1 MMMTK
6 RLAAG
11 LMAAVLTLA
20 LAACSDGASSQ
31 AESEAEGLRTVDVCE
46 VTHSVFYAPQYV
58 AMNQGFFEE
67 EGLELELT
75 VGQGADKV
83 MAAVLSG
90 SVDIGLAG
98 PEAAIYV
105 YNEGRADHSLVFA
118 QLTQRD
124 GSFLVGREPDEDF
137 QWEDL
142 RGSHLLP
149 GRKGGVPYMTLEY
162 VVKQNGLT
170 PGEDLLF
177 DDSVDFSL
185 MASAFTAGTGDYVTI
200 FEPTATAMEMEGK
213 GYILASV
220 GEAGGEVPFTAY
232 FTSKSLIAQDP
243 ELIQSF
249 TNAIYRGQR
258 WVEEHTARE
267 VAEQLLPYFADTD
280 IEVLTRVVQNYKD
293 IDAWAHT
300 PVMSAPGFEKL
311 QDIMQEAGQ
320 LKEEDRVAYDDL
332 ITTQFADVAVAAQS

>member
-1 MMMTK
+1 MNRTK
-6 RLAAG
+6 RVAAG
-11 LMAAVLTLA
+11 ALAAVLTLS
-20 LAACSDGASSQ
+20 LAACSGDTSSSQ
-31 AESEAEGLRTVDVCE
+31 PEGLRTVDVCE

-67 EGLELELT
+67 EGLNVELT

-105 YNEGRADHSLVFA
+105 YNEGREDHSLVFA

-162 VVKQNGLT
+162 VVKQHGLI

-220 GEAGGEVPFTAY
+220 GEESGEVPFTAY
-232 FTSKSLIAQDP
+232 FAAKSLIAEDP

-249 TNAIYRGQR
+249 TNAVYRGQR
-258 WVEEHTARE
+258 WVEEHSAEE
-267 VAEQLLPYFADTD
+267 VAQELLPYFADTD
-280 IEVLTRVVQNYKD
+280 LEVLTRVVQNYKD

-320 LKEEDRVAYDDL
+320 LEENERVAYDDL
-332 ITTQFADVAVAAQS
+332 ITTEFADAAVAAGQ

>member
-1 MMMTK
+1 MKKSVRM
-6 RLAAG
+6 LAAM
-11 LMAAVLTLA
+11 LAVLMTAA
-20 LAACSDGASSQ
+20 LSGCSSREETD
-31 AESEAEGLRTVDVCE
+31 GLRTIDVCE

-58 AMNQGFFEE
+58 AMSQGFFAD
-67 EGLELELT
+67 EGLEVELT

-105 YNEGRADHSLVFA
+105 MGEGRDDYPQVFA

-142 RGSHLLP
+142 RGSSLLP

-162 VVKQNGLT
+162 VVREHGLV
-170 PGEDLLF
+170 PGEDVVF

-185 MASAFTAGTGDYVTI
+185 MASAFAAGTGDYVTI
-200 FEPTATAMEMEGK
+200 FEPTASAMEMQGQ

-220 GEAGGEVPFTAY
+220 GEASGEVPFTAY
-232 FTSKSLIAQDP
+232 FAAGSRMEAEP
-243 ELIQSF
+243 ELFEGF
-249 TNAIYRGQR
+249 TRAVYRGQK
-258 WVEEHTARE
+258 WVEEHSAEE
-267 VAEQLLPYFADTD
+267 VAEVLQPYFADTD
-280 IEVLTRVVQNYKD
+280 PEVLVSVVENYKA

-300 PVMSAPGFEKL
+300 PVMSRPGFEKL
-311 QDIMQEAGQ
+311 QDIMQQAGQ
-320 LKEEDRVAYDDL
+320 LEERVAYDDL
-332 ITTQFADVAVAAQS
+332 INTEFAEKVTAQTAEE